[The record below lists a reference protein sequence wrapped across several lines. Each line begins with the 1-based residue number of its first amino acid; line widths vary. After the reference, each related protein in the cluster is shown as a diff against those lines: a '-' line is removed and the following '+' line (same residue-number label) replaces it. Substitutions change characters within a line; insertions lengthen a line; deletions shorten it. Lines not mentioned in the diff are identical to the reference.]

1 MTPRPTTT
9 EDIVNNHTTVTSH
22 RVGSGATSRLAPS
35 CAPARFGVVAMTVA
49 LAVTSLMTLAA
60 EAQMPSTTPGADG
73 DASGTN
79 SSSGAGIYVFAV
91 VLALIVGGAIVLYLR
106 NRKTVR

>member
-1 MTPRPTTT
+1 MTPRPITT
-9 EDIVNNHTTVTSH
+9 EDIVNNQTIASSH
-22 RVGSGATSRLAPS
+22 RVGSGATGGRAPL
-35 CAPARFGVVAMTVA
+35 CAVARFGVVAMAVA

-73 DASGTN
+73 ETSGTN

-106 NRKTVR
+106 NRKTSP